1 MTKKKKKSRSKFDGK
16 TVKSR
21 KMQDKNLLPDKR
33 WPERAKTG
41 ESKDFSIQEYERDI
55 IQFAEREVYLPEKK
69 EQLITLEKW
78 EREVFTDCF
87 YKNRPRLILI
97 SLAKKNGKS
106 TFSAVVLNW
115 FLTTQES
122 GEIYVCSNSKDQS
135 NFITYRKIVTMI
147 KKNPKLNEQVR
158 VYTDYIENI
167 KTGSILRCLSSSY
180 RSSAGLNCLLICIDE
195 LASFDT
201 DSLKFFFEE
210 MQLSPVYKNPLILV
224 TSTAG
229 RSEEGL
235 LWDLIKES
243 KKGNTAE
250 SYFYVKQGEEANPSS
265 FVTKKYLNS
274 QEHKPGMR
282 PNLFKRLHKNL
293 WVSEEESFISD
304 EDFRV
309 CIDFRL
315 KRRPGIKIPIW
326 VGLDIGVKDDYTAIC
341 GVGKTDN
348 KIFSVDHKIY
358 IPSKTEELQFDDVKR
373 YLIELSKLYDIQGLY
388 FDPYQSIQLSQDLKK
403 ENINVVEISPTPGN
417 CVAFSQCLFN
427 LIKNQGISFYESEEI
442 RLSLINCKVIYST
455 RGWRIVKK
463 SGTKKIDLAIALAMA
478 CYGAVTAPEGSD
490 TEKLLDDMSE
500 NVKADMRMG
509 RNKRL
514 SSQYD
519 EEMRNEA
526 DEDWGGASGSTPRGD
541 W

>member
-1 MTKKKKKSRSKFDGK
+1 MAKKKKKSKSKYDGK
-16 TVKSR
+16 TKKSIKAQR
-21 KMQDKNLLPDKR
+21 KNLDPDTR
-33 WPERAKTG
+33 WPERSKTG
-41 ESKDFSIQEYERDI
+41 ESKDFSIREYERDI
-55 IQFAEREVYLPEKK
+55 IQFAEREVYLPEKRQ
-69 EQLITLEKW
+69 ELIRLEKW

-87 YKNRPRLILI
+87 YKNRPRLILV

-106 TFSAVVLNW
+106 TFSAIILNW

-147 KKNPKLNEQVR
+147 RKNPKLNDICR

-167 KTGSILRCLSSSY
+167 NTGTILRCLSSSY

-195 LASFDT
+195 LSSFDT
-201 DSLKFFFEE
+201 DSLRFFFEE

-235 LWDLIKES
+235 LWDLVKES
-243 KKGNTAE
+243 KKGNTPE
-250 SYFYVKQGEEANPSS
+250 SYFYIKQGKEANPSS
-265 FVTKKYLNS
+265 FVTKKYLDS

-304 EDFRV
+304 EDFRA
-309 CIDFRL
+309 CIDYRL
-315 KRRPGIKIPIW
+315 KRRPEIKIPVW
-326 VGLDIGVKDDYTAIC
+326 LGLDVGYKNDYTAVC
-341 GVGKTDN
+341 GVGKIDN

-373 YLIELSKLYDIQGLY
+373 YLIELSKLYNIQGVY
-388 FDPYQSIQLSQDLKK
+388 FDPYQAISLAQDLRK
-403 ENINVVEISPTPGN
+403 ENINMVELPQTQGN

-427 LIKNQGISFYESEEI
+427 LLKSRGISFYGSEEI
-442 RLSLINCKVIYST
+442 RLSLINCKVIYSS

-478 CYGAVTAPEGSD
+478 CYGAVTAPE
-490 TEKLLDDMSE
+490 ESE
-500 NVKADMRMG
+500 QIIEGQSAG
-509 RNKRL
+509 RRL
-514 SSQYD
+514 SSLD
-519 EEMRNEA
+519 PLEEDREYRTS
-526 DEDWGGASGSTPRGD
+526 DW
-541 W
+541 